1 MMTEADSDFSF
12 CVPQNKKEAH
22 TGLEQHDGEKITF
35 N

>member
-22 TGLEQHDGEKITF
+22 TGLEHDGEKITF